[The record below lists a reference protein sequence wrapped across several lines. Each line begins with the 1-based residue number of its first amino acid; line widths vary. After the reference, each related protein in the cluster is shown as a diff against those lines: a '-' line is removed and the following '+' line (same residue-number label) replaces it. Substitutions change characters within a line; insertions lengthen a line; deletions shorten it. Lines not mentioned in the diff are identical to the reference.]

1 MKVTRDDVHRS
12 QGPEP
17 LMTALNKQSSILRQ
31 VQDDY
36 EYERF
41 SQYWRLLKRE
51 PASFWQGKMIAIVIL
66 QTSYQNK
73 NVRSFVIL
81 LLGGG
86 LTFFNIITVLTF

>member
-1 MKVTRDDVHRS
+1 MKFS
-12 QGPEP
+12 
-17 LMTALNKQSSILRQ
+17 LNKQSSILRQ

-41 SQYWRLLKRE
+41 PQYWRLLKRE
-51 PASFWQGKMIAIVIL
+51 PASFWKGKMIAIVIL